1 MTAESLLMWISM
13 HKMSSV
19 FARQMRALFVK
30 LSVRYFCQDYLLVSC
45 LDFHF
50 SFCLVDENSQNFS
63 AIFIIVIA
71 VIVDEKT
78 LYVMYAYV
86 HVVLVFKCR

>member
-1 MTAESLLMWISM
+1 M
-13 HKMSSV
+13 
-19 FARQMRALFVK
+19 
-30 LSVRYFCQDYLLVSC
+30 SC

-71 VIVDEKT
+71 VIVDQKT
-78 LYVMYAYV
+78 LYVMYVYV